1 MVSMFSPIQFIFIAA
16 IVLYFLDSI
25 WEVGSIF
32 NPNRFSKRLA
42 DYFILAGLIIH
53 CAFLIILSSQ
63 SGTLPI
69 STLFESSTFYLS
81 LIVLLSVILKFLY
94 RLQSLTPFV
103 MPIVT
108 GFSIAAI
115 TLVKNDLALTADL
128 KTFWLYA
135 HIIPIF
141 LGYASFT
148 VSFIFSIMYLT
159 MERQLKKKSF
169 GPLFDSLP
177 SLESLDALMWKTI
190 TFGFPLLTIG
200 LISGTVWAKTT
211 NILGLLWYLDP
222 KVLLGSLTWLIYAA
236 ILHLRLG
243 ASFHGTK
250 VAIVTI
256 AGFVIVIFTFIGPF
270 LMGHKH
276 GYEKSSVILEQEI
289 IVPDPPGMEKS

>member
-1 MVSMFSPIQFIFIAA
+1 MFSPIQFVFIAA
-16 IVLYFLDSI
+16 IVLYLLDSI

-42 DYFILAGLIIH
+42 DYFIIAGLSIH
-53 CAFLIILSSQ
+53 CAFLIIVSAQ

-108 GFSIAAI
+108 GFSIAAV
-115 TLVKNDLALTADL
+115 TLVKNDLALTANL
-128 KTFWLYA
+128 KTFWLFA

-177 SLESLDALMWKTI
+177 SLETLDALMWKTI
-190 TFGFPLLTIG
+190 TLGFPLLTIG
-200 LISGTVWAKTT
+200 LVSGTVWAKTT

-243 ASFHGTK
+243 ASFHGTR

-256 AGFVIVIFTFIGPF
+256 VGFVIVIFTFIGPF

-276 GYEKSSVILEQEI
+276 GYDTGSVILEQEI
-289 IVPDPPGMEKS
+289 ITPEAPGMIKVES